1 MVSLFKLIRSGDT
14 LGAIIFILTGCFVVF
29 VCSPIHELSH
39 AFTAY
44 KLGDNTAKNE
54 GRLTFNPIKHID
66 LIGMIMILLFGIGYA
81 KAVPVNMRNF
91 KNPKRDMAIVSLA
104 GPASNLVMAFISCML
119 LYATA
124 SIATE
129 NTFTNIIMLFFSY
142 ATIINISLGVF
153 NLIPIP
159 PLDGSKILA
168 SVLPDRV
175 YYKYMMYERYVMIA
189 LMLLL
194 FTGVLDGIISG
205 LSDVMFRV
213 VSIIPRLIF
222 GDIIIYD

>member
-124 SIATE
+124 SIAPE

>member
-1 MVSLFKLIRSGDT
+1 MFSLVSLIRSGDT

-39 AFTAY
+39 AFVAY
-44 KLGDNTAKNE
+44 KLGDNTAKRE

-66 LIGMIMILLFGIGYA
+66 PIGMIMILLFGIGYA
-81 KAVPVNMRNF
+81 KPVPVDMRNF
-91 KNPKRDMAIVSLA
+91 KNPKQGMALVALA
-104 GPASNLVMAFISCML
+104 GPVSNLLMAWISCFMM
-119 LYATA
+119 YAVAAFGGT
-124 SIATE
+124 STVMK
-129 NTFTNIIMLFFSY
+129 FVYLFFMFSTY
-142 ATIINISLGVF
+142 INISLGVF

-168 SVLPDRV
+168 AVLPNKV

-194 FTGVLDGIISG
+194 FSGVLSGVISG
-205 LSDVMFRV
+205 LSGVMFKA
-213 VSIIPRLIF
+213 VSIIPKLIF
-222 GDIIIYD
+222 GDII